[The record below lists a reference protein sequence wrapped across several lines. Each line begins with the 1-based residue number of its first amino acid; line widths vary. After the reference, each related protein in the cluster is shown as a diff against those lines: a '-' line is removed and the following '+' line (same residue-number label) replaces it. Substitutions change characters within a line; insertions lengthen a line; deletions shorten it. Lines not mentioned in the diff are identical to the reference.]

1 MKEAYLVL
9 AFGCAVS
16 ISCFSIFVVGKV
28 AGEHDER
35 DRLYTKCL
43 AEHETMPH
51 KEAVA
56 LCKERVK

>member
-1 MKEAYLVL
+1 MKEPGLIFAALVMVLVACTGIYLGGVEN
-9 AFGCAVS
+9 
-16 ISCFSIFVVGKV
+16 GKYF
-28 AGEHDER
+28 ER